1 MYSVFKTCIRVYFSK
16 GQFKLDIVSLKN
28 TRDNIFLSLLLR
40 AVHETKET
48 EMITEKKHDN

>member
-48 EMITEKKHDN
+48 EMITDKKHDN